1 MDMIS
6 TQEHRTQERRRN
18 ISGFPVLFLC
28 SCVFVLLC
36 SQLTGCTQL
45 KQVQHLEPLLTLKDY
60 SDENQAQGEWIDQE
74 EAKFGLIL
82 EAARDGSIKS
92 FHTKESVREQF
103 GDPVVIENTER
114 NSLPV
119 EQWLYRHPIQKL
131 AFEKVYLFFGADE
144 RLVRYE
150 IVTPPNDGQKVVDFN
165 IHSQDL

>member
-1 MDMIS
+1 M
-6 TQEHRTQERRRN
+6 RN
-18 ISGFPVLFLC
+18 TSGFSVHFLC

-36 SQLTGCTQL
+36 SHLTGCTQL

-60 SDENQAQGEWIDQE
+60 SEEKEAQGKWVDE
-74 EAKFGLIL
+74 EAAKFSLVL
-82 EAARDGSIKS
+82 AAARDGSIKS
-92 FHTKESVREQF
+92 FGTKESVREHF
-103 GDPVVIENTER
+103 GAPVVVEDAER
-114 NSLPV
+114 NNLPV

-131 AFEKVYLFFGADE
+131 TFEKVYLFFGSDG